1 MAHNTEATVEK
12 LVAETAQ
19 FEVLGIIE
27 VGEAET
33 NGSGSLNL
41 ERAKAFHELAV
52 STGNIEAGAED
63 LFRVATDQF
72 VNAGPGLDIKA
83 KLSAN

>member
-19 FEVLGIIE
+19 FEVLGIID

-33 NGSGSLNL
+33 NGIGSLNL
-41 ERAKAFHELAV
+41 ERVKAFHELAV
-52 STGNIEAGAED
+52 SSGIIEAGTVD

-83 KLSAN
+83 KLTAN